1 MNKKEL
7 ISKTA
12 DILRERG
19 IRKPVKVPRQVFHI
33 TDDEGNQKDFIVR
46 KTDKTVMYNIEDIT
60 AVLDACLSVIEQTL
74 EHGEEVG
81 IHGFGNFSMR
91 NRSARATFHPVT
103 GQPVEIEA
111 HHVLKFSPGKNLKLA
126 AKLYEAHLREEPVEP
141 DSCYPDNF
149 FKDGDK

>member
-46 KTDKTVMYNIEDIT
+46 KTDKTVMYNIEEMEKKMLINST
-60 AVLDACLSVIEQTL
+60 LNSQVLDI
-74 EHGEEVG
+74 
-81 IHGFGNFSMR
+81 IN
-91 NRSARATFHPVT
+91 N
-103 GQPVEIEA
+103 I
-111 HHVLKFSPGKNLKLA
+111 
-126 AKLYEAHLREEPVEP
+126 
-141 DSCYPDNF
+141 
-149 FKDGDK
+149 KDDM

>member
-12 DILRERG
+12 DILKERG

-46 KTDKTVMYNIEDIT
+46 KTDKTVMYNIEDVT

-91 NRSARATFHPVT
+91 NRTACRDRSAPCVKIFTR
-103 GQPVEIEA
+103 Q
-111 HHVLKFSPGKNLKLA
+111 KS
-126 AKLYEAHLREEPVEP
+126 
-141 DSCYPDNF
+141 
-149 FKDGDK
+149 